1 MLPSSFLVGTDI
13 CPKSIQW
20 TNDLQGKFV
29 LRQELWKQWLFSWFC
44 NKLDWLKNWLNLWSF
59 IHNILTRS
67 QLIKCSADFNTFL
80 NNFKSKDWLPI
91 EFKGISFKT
100 FVTHSAQLKCNA
112 LLIVFPI
119 IVQLLKKNLC
129 GMEDFSWN
137 LSLTFKVK
145 NIKNK
150 LRRCFAWMIF

>member
-44 NKLDWLKNWLNLWSF
+44 NKLDWLKNRLNLWSF

-67 QLIKCSADFNTFL
+67 QSIKCSANFNVFL
-80 NNFKSKDWLPI
+80 NNFKSKDWLQLSS
-91 EFKGISFKT
+91 GIQASK
-100 FVTHSAQLKCNA
+100 
-112 LLIVFPI
+112 LLWFIVRNWDATLYLFL
-119 IVQLLKKNLC
+119 VQLFTVC
-129 GMEDFSWN
+129 ITI
-137 LSLTFKVK
+137 LTFKTV
-145 NIKNK
+145 
-150 LRRCFAWMIF
+150 CP